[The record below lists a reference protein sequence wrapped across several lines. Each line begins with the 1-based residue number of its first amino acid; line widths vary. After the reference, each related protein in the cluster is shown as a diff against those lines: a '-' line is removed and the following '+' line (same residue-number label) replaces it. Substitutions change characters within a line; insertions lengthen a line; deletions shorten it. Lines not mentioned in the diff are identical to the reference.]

1 MSHLREC
8 PDMRNKGKRNEVM
21 ILLRPA
27 MLETLKQMY
36 ERTTGASAGLPFET
50 FLAELLEN
58 AAAEFRSQ
66 EWRSAHGHER
76 VKNERKV
83 RPGAAYMNAAADLQ
97 EQEEA

>member
-1 MSHLREC
+1 MTHFREC
-8 PDMRNKGKRNEVM
+8 PDMRNKGKRDAVS

-66 EWRSAHGHER
+66 EWRAAHPNVAAKIEETKSER
-76 VKNERKV
+76 QTARNE
-83 RPGAAYMNAAADLQ
+83 
-97 EQEEA
+97 

>member
-1 MSHLREC
+1 
-8 PDMRNKGKRNEVM
+8 MRNKGKRDTVS
-21 ILLRPA
+21 ILIRPA

-66 EWRSAHGHER
+66 EWRAAHPN
-76 VKNERKV
+76 VTAKMV
-83 RPGAAYMNAAADLQ
+83 NA
-97 EQEEA
+97 